1 MAENVF
7 DRARAIQG
15 SSLAMGPKFLALLLN
30 QFCGENGECWPS
42 HQTLARAMSCSDRA
56 VRKWQGELER
66 RGVVR
71 MVQGGG
77 RGAANRYSLDLSR
90 LPENPEPRSAFLRQE
105 SALNPEPRSAFSSDV
120 QTLNPEPRSAK
131 PGTSFQ
137 KTRNHVPPNRKE
149 KTKEKK
155 EARAGVP
162 IPDSLASSSEF
173 LAAWK
178 DWLAYRR
185 ERKKT
190 LAPQTQAKQLAKL
203 ATWGALKA
211 VHSIE
216 RSIEQGWQGL
226 FDPEEQ
232 RGSAGGPAGS
242 PEAAAAWD
250 RIRAGLRQFGT
261 VQPGRIKETFKE
273 EEWPPVW
280 AAVRAA
286 GGFSGIND
294 RGEQARPFFVAAF
307 DRCKEGE
314 GYASR

>member
-15 SSLAMGPKFLALLLN
+15 SSLTMGQKFLALLLN

-56 VRKWQGELER
+56 VRKWQGELES

-71 MVQGGG
+71 LVQGGG
-77 RGAANRYSLDLSR
+77 RGSANRYSLDLSR
-90 LPENPEPRSAFLRQE
+90 LPENPEPRSAFVRQE
-105 SALNPEPRSAFSSDV
+105 PTGNPEPRSVFSSDV
-120 QTLNPEPRSAK
+120 PTLNPEPRSAK

-137 KTRNHVPPNRKE
+137 KTRNHVPPNRIKKDQE
-149 KTKEKK
+149 NK
-155 EARAGVP
+155 EARAGVS

-242 PEAAAAWD
+242 LEAAAAWD
-250 RIRAGLRQFGT
+250 RFRQGLKRFGGVGMAKIREGF
-261 VQPGRIKETFKE
+261 E
-273 EEWPPVW
+273 ESTWPRVW
-280 AAVRAA
+280 DAVKAA
-286 GGFSGIND
+286 GGVQAI
-294 RGEQARPFFVAAF
+294 EQRPEQVRPAFVAAF
-307 DRCKEGE
+307 DRTE
-314 GYASR
+314 RD